1 MYINMITCV
10 SGTSCDGSGDSVS
23 MELME
28 TRYWAN
34 LPAPSYHSRSS
45 LFSCWKGLQGWGG
58 GGLGWKVLHHT
69 YGAYHCQARW
79 RCVTVTVAGLVDGGG
94 GGYSFIS
101 LCKFPLQ
108 PKLHFTE
115 VPDYILV

>member
-1 MYINMITCV
+1 MRWVWGQCVDGINGNKV
-10 SGTSCDGSGDSVS
+10 LGQPTS
-23 MELME
+23 
-28 TRYWAN
+28 TQ
-34 LPAPSYHSRSS
+34 LPQQVLIVQLLERPA
-45 LFSCWKGLQGWGG
+45 GMGG